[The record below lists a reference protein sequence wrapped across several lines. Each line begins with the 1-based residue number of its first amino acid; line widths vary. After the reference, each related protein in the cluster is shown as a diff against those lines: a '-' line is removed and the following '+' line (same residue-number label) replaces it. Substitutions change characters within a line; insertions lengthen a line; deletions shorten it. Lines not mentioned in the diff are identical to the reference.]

1 MVWCYCRDEF
11 KAVLKQVREQQG
23 RLSNRSMDSIMQQ
36 MRDLINAKES
46 ATASNQMPTQPTS
59 QQQQQMTTSTAV
71 ISSESP
77 TPSVG
82 KMMPPKKQLTE
93 KVTVRTV
100 PKKQVANI

>member
-46 ATASNQMPTQPTS
+46 ATASNQMPTS

-71 ISSESP
+71 TSSESP